1 MGDNSVIFQ
10 GISIMSE
17 SDVVTFPPR
26 LLGISIMA
34 ETNVVTY
41 PPTFIGVSITVPY
54 FISPKFP
61 TPPKKVYMTNK
72 GNIMVNPNDTVLIEV
87 N

>member
-17 SDVVTFPPR
+17 SDVVTFPP
-26 LLGISIMA
+26 
-34 ETNVVTY
+34 
-41 PPTFIGVSITVPY
+41 TFIGVSITVPY
-54 FISPKFP
+54 FISPTFP
-61 TPPKKVYMTNK
+61 TPPKKMYITNK
-72 GNIMVNPNDTVLIEV
+72 GNIMVNPNNTVLIEV

>member
-10 GISIMSE
+10 GISIMPE
-17 SDVVTFPPR
+17 SDVVTFSPR

-54 FISPKFP
+54 FISPTFP
-61 TPPKKVYMTNK
+61 TPPKKMYITNK
-72 GNIMVNPNDTVLIEV
+72 GNVMVNPNDTVLIEV